1 MKMQLMVATAIAAAL
16 VMGVPDKLSAQDVPV
31 AEDQAVQAAKDADDV
46 AKVEDKEEEGED
58 KKKKDEDKDE
68 DEDGEEDKKKDEKD
82 AKAHKGKGK
91 ADGPIVIINI
101 YINGQTVVEGHVK
114 QKQKD

>member
-16 VMGVPDKLSAQDVPV
+16 VMGVPNKLSAQDVPV
-31 AEDQAVQAAKDADDV
+31 AEDQAVQAVKGADDV
-46 AKVEDKEEEGED
+46 AKVEGEEEDDED

-68 DEDGEEDKKKDEKD
+68 DEEKDEEKDEKD

-91 ADGPIVIINI
+91 ADGPLVIINI
-101 YINGQTVVEGHVK
+101 YINGQAVVEGHVK
-114 QKQKD
+114 QKD